1 MRLGRIVQVAAVVVL
16 LGLAGCHP
24 FRWMSRIG
32 GTCHDPKPYMNAKTL
47 PPLSVPAGLD
57 PADTGSSLKIP
68 RLNEPAP
75 PARKG
80 NEPCLDAPPPYST
93 PRTPTPQAR
102 SIIRAPSGEG
112 SAG

>member
-1 MRLGRIVQVAAVVVL
+1 MRLGRIAQIASFALL

-24 FRWMSRIG
+24 FRWLGKIG
-32 GTCHDPKPYMNAKTL
+32 GTCHDTKPYMSAKSI

-75 PARKG
+75 PARKATD
-80 NEPCLDAPPPYST
+80 PCLDEPPAFAK
-93 PRTPTPQAR
+93 PRTPAPQAR
-102 SIIRAPSGEG
+102 SIIRAPSGDG